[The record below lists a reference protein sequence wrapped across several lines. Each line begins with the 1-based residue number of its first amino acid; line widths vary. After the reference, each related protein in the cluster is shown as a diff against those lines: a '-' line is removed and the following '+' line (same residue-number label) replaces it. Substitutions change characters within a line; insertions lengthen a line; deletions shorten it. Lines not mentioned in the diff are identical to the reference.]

1 MVECDTE
8 KPLLATGYVFYGSS
22 LLDEG
27 ERQCALCSTVPK
39 CAGVSL
45 LSSVRQASSHVML
58 MIFKQS

>member
-1 MVECDTE
+1 MFFMA
-8 KPLLATGYVFYGSS
+8 LH

-27 ERQCALCSTVPK
+27 ERRCALVFIVTK

-45 LSSVRQASSHVML
+45 LSSVRQARSHVML